1 MSTTIATVF
10 ATLDTTKPSAEAL
23 LRAKSQLAFVKE
35 QVETSPAAP
44 DVYDVNA
51 PHVVA
56 ARLAAR
62 AGASATTDDALL
74 TAAIVAAATA
84 TAVHVNATDDD
95 VLKAV
100 VAGHDVATRVLH
112 TLTGHTDYDAV
123 YAAAVLGAVT
133 AVNTLTNRDLAARL
147 HAYGIASTQAAR
159 LANQATDTPA
169 ARAKDAADT
178 AVEAG
183 LLAAHG
189 FTGPTTGIDG
199 RRGVI
204 TVIAEK
210 APVARLNDTGGIL
223 AGVSYDIDPAGP
235 DVSAEDVVAALG

>member
-10 ATLDTTKPSAEAL
+10 ATIDTTKPSAEAL
-23 LRAKSQLAFVKE
+23 LRAKGQLAWMKE
-35 QVETSPAAP
+35 QVNLSPAVA

-51 PHVVA
+51 PHVTA

-62 AGASATTDDALL
+62 AATTATTDDDTLS
-74 TAAIVAAATA
+74 AAIVAAAAA
-84 TAVHVNATDDD
+84 TAVHINATDDD
-95 VLKAV
+95 VLKAI
-100 VAGHDVATRVLH
+100 VAGHDVATRVIR
-112 TLTGHTDYDAV
+112 TLTGHTAYDAT

-133 AVNTLTNRDLAARL
+133 AVNTLTNRDLDTRL

-159 LANQATDTPA
+159 LASQATDTPA

-199 RRGVI
+199 RRGVV
-204 TVIAEK
+204 TVIAEQ
-210 APVARLNDTGGIL
+210 APTARFNDTGGIL
-223 AGVSYDIDPAGP
+223 AGVSYAIHAAGP
-235 DVSAEDVVAALG
+235 DVTAHEVVAALG

>member
-10 ATLDTTKPSAEAL
+10 ATIDTTKPSAEAL
-23 LRAKSQLAFVKE
+23 LRAKGQLAWVRQHVK
-35 QVETSPAAP
+35 TSPP
-44 DVYDVNA
+44 VSDVYDVNA
-51 PHVVA
+51 PHVTA

-62 AGASATTDDALL
+62 AAATATTDDDTLS
-74 TAAIVAAATA
+74 AAIVAAATA
-84 TAVHVNATDDD
+84 TAVHVNAKDDD
-95 VLKAV
+95 VLKAI
-100 VAGHDVATRVLH
+100 VAGHDVATRVVR
-112 TLTGHTDYDAV
+112 TLTDYTDYDAT

-133 AVNTLTNRDLAARL
+133 AVNTLVNRDLATRL

-159 LANQATDTPA
+159 LANQANDTPA
-169 ARAKDAADT
+169 ACAKDAADT

-204 TVIAEK
+204 TVIAQH
-210 APVARLNDTGGIL
+210 APLARFNDTGGIL
-223 AGVSYDIDPAGP
+223 AGVSYDSDPAMP
-235 DVSAEDVVAALG
+235 DVTAADVIAALG